1 MEPNF
6 KRVDFDNFESIL
18 EYGHEVVELT
28 KDILDKVIE
37 NEVNYQELEINK
49 DMVEEITTFYKLV
62 TTTNSKR
69 KIFSFLRKKE
79 ENKNNSY
86 QDRFNKYIDILE
98 KTREIIEQQKKVVIL
113 DFRNR
118 RQLIELLPNSIEL
131 LEQIIK
137 VGTLDK
143 EQYEEKLISM
153 PENEYVKNQK
163 MLTKFFEQR
172 LESLNK
178 VLISY
183 KECYKDYLIEQKNEL
198 HILTSCTEYLN
209 NSLIILYSQV
219 VRMKIGQI
227 DALRNKALTS
237 LTLEGNSILKTLTD
251 KNTNDTELQINYY
264 NSKLDE
270 YLSDCLK
277 EYTEFITQKKQLITN
292 NIATRKIVYDIT
304 QPKTKKLVYNEEA

>member
-153 PENEYVKNQK
+153 PEDEYVKNQK

-270 YLSDCLK
+270 YLSHCLK
-277 EYTEFITQKKQLITN
+277 EYTDFITQKKQLITN